1 MSLKIR
7 AILVVVIGVV
17 MGFSLSIGGG
27 LLSASKPE
35 SKEELAWEQ
44 AQLFAEVLEHV
55 KRDYFE
61 PIDDATLLENA
72 IRGMVGDLDPH
83 SEYLNASEYRDIRI
97 STTGSYTG
105 VGIEVAEINNTI
117 RVISP
122 IAGSPAARSGIRSG
136 DELVAVDGLAI
147 ESGRLNDAMG
157 RLRGHVGSRVRLSV
171 LRDGAVIEHDLQR
184 QIIRVASVHKESLNP
199 SYGYI
204 RINQFSDNTARE
216 LSLAVDELQEAN
228 GGMLDGLVLDLRNN
242 PGGVLDSAVDVSDLF
257 LDSGI
262 IVTADGRS
270 VESRFTRSAHRG
282 DILDG
287 ASMMV
292 LVNGGSASASEIV
305 AGALQDHNRATIIG
319 TATFGKGLVQTVVP
333 LSKGRAIKLTTSRY
347 YTPSGDSIHGI
358 GITPDVLVEETPG
371 FPDLSLSGGLDREA
385 DTQLAEALTQ
395 LQARAVIDDLGYRLD
410 AGQRAIDLPGP
421 ISFAVLPGTPRARAL
436 AVHAHENGKEVLL
449 HLPLQAT
456 PNDSI
461 HDPLSLNL
469 DMNRREFSDT
479 FEQALISVPF
489 AIGVNSHRGSM
500 LTRHPGHMQWLMDE
514 IQARDN
520 LFFIDSY
527 TTHES
532 VALQRNGH

>member
-27 LLSASKPE
+27 LFSASKPA

-55 KRDYFE
+55 KRDYLE
-61 PIDDATLLENA
+61 PVDDATLLENA

-83 SEYLNASEYRDIRI
+83 SEYLDANEYRDIRI

-105 VGIEVAEINNTI
+105 VGIEVAQINNTI

-147 ESGRLNDAMG
+147 EGGRLKDAMG
-157 RLRGHVGSRVRLSV
+157 RLRGHVGSRVTLSM
-171 LRDGAVIEHDLQR
+171 LRDGVVFEHELRR
-184 QIIRVASVHKESLNP
+184 QVIRVASVHKESLNP
-199 SYGYI
+199 SYGYV
-204 RINQFSDNTARE
+204 RVNQFSDNTAHD

-228 GGMLDGLVLDLRNN
+228 GGMLDGLVLDLRNK

-257 LDSGI
+257 LDSGV

-270 VESRFTRSAHRG
+270 TESRFTRSAHRG

-287 ASMMV
+287 ASMMI

-347 YTPSGDSIHGI
+347 YTPSGDSIHGV
-358 GITPDVLVEETPG
+358 GITPDLLVEETPG
-371 FPDLSLSGGLDREA
+371 FPDMSLSGKLDREA
-385 DTQLAEALTQ
+385 DSQLAEALEQ
-395 LQARAVIDDLGYRLD
+395 LQARAVMHSN
-410 AGQRAIDLPGP
+410 AQ
-421 ISFAVLPGTPRARAL
+421 
-436 AVHAHENGKEVLL
+436 
-449 HLPLQAT
+449 
-456 PNDSI
+456 
-461 HDPLSLNL
+461 
-469 DMNRREFSDT
+469 
-479 FEQALISVPF
+479 
-489 AIGVNSHRGSM
+489 
-500 LTRHPGHMQWLMDE
+500 
-514 IQARDN
+514 
-520 LFFIDSY
+520 
-527 TTHES
+527 
-532 VALQRNGH
+532 